1 MKRVMKCRLPEQDEA
16 GSMWDAI
23 TSPRP
28 GRMKGF
34 RNKRVL
40 ERRFPGRDDRGVVD
54 TRPGERTHF
63 EDG

>member
-1 MKRVMKCRLPEQDEA
+1 
-16 GSMWDAI
+16 
-23 TSPRP
+23 
-28 GRMKGF
+28 MKGF

-63 EDG
+63 EDGYNCPVEWLLQGGAKWNIREFVITGR